1 MPKRNTRRSTARR
14 SARRSTARRSARR
27 STARRSTARRSARRS
42 TARRSARR
50 STARRST
57 ARRSARRSTARRST
71 ARRSTARRTTAR
83 RSARRSTAR
92 RTTARRSSRKERVNA
107 VSNILSAAYGIQ
119 RKRKEPVKKKTTTQD
134 DVDSFL
140 AGIETSGS
148 FGLKEVFKGDDKNDR
163 VAKRGP
169 MKKRKPTPPKIP
181 RNNRG
186 KVVKDEETTGP
197 LNPAAIKGN
206 KVIEKKEKK
215 EKKSKRRSGKKT
227 TAWIEHV
234 KEFYQEKKK
243 VDKDYQYFQALKDA
257 KKTYKKK

>member
-14 SARRSTARRSARR
+14 STARRSTARRSARRSTARR

-57 ARRSARRSTARRST
+57 ARRSARRS
-71 ARRSTARRTTAR
+71 
-83 RSARRSTAR
+83 
-92 RTTARRSSRKERVNA
+92 TARRSSRKERVNA

-215 EKKSKRRSGKKT
+215 EKKSGKKT
-227 TAWIEHV
+227 TPWIEHV

>member
-14 SARRSTARRSARR
+14 STARRS
-27 STARRSTARRSARRS
+27 ARRSTARRSARRS

-215 EKKSKRRSGKKT
+215 SKRRSGKKT

>member
-186 KVVKDEETTGP
+186 KVVKDEDTTGP